1 MSDPEQQESS
11 KTIMTSWLEVRG
23 KVQRVMFRQTVIRAM
38 QKRGLEGGASND
50 RQDRNLVRMT
60 LRGDSERMEELV
72 AALREGKPIN
82 DWGAKATSVEDVDE
96 ERGVALEA
104 HQVTTTTVDNR
115 HWNPNVT
122 MFL

>member
-1 MSDPEQQESS
+1 M
-11 KTIMTSWLEVRG
+11 RG

-50 RQDRNLVRMT
+50 RQDRSLVRIT
-60 LRGDSERMEELV
+60 LRGDSERVEELV
-72 AALREGKPIN
+72 AALSEGKPIN
-82 DWGAKATSVEDVDE
+82 DWGATTTSIEDVDE
-96 ERGVALEA
+96 HCGMAIEA

-122 MFL
+122 MFV